1 MHNIL
6 KDAPDLR
13 HADVVALTVLYIGPE
28 HIAVTTVSWAVAA
41 ALIIVVQLTV
51 PNDTGL
57 LPWSLMVTGLVSN
70 AVVSCG
76 SLLLVAS
83 YALGGA
89 EREYE
94 RSERLLSNI
103 LPSSIAARLPDQGI
117 PACPTRKLTR

>member
-28 HIAVTTVSWAVAA
+28 HITVTTVSWAVAA

-57 LPWSLMVTGLVSN
+57 LPMVADGHGSRIE
-70 AVVSCG
+70 CG
-76 SLLLVAS
+76 SQLRKPA
-83 YALGGA
+83 AG
-89 EREYE
+89 R
-94 RSERLLSNI
+94 I
-103 LPSSIAARLPDQGI
+103 LCVGRRRARV
-117 PACPTRKLTR
+117 